1 MAYNATL
8 LMSEFVTHDVKR
20 FIVTKPDM
28 FTYTPGQGTELVI
41 NLPGWRDQEGRPFTP
56 TALLED
62 KVLEFTIKRYPDHHG
77 VTAHLHTL
85 PPGTGLL
92 LTKPFGTIT
101 YQGPGLFIAAG
112 AGLTPFLSI
121 IRNIAAS
128 GTAEENALLF
138 SNKTR
143 DDIICEKEL
152 RHTFGD
158 RAVFTLTRENNPAYR
173 HGRIDKALIERSLD
187 AKRPYAYVCGPDEF
201 VKQIRQILGEQGLA
215 AEYLVFE
222 K

>member
-1 MAYNATL
+1 MPYNATL

-20 FIVTKPDM
+20 FIVTKPDI

-56 TALLED
+56 TSLAED
-62 KVLEFTIKRYPDHHG
+62 RVLEFTIKRYPDHHG
-77 VTAHLHTL
+77 VTDQLHTL

-92 LTKPFGTIT
+92 LTKAFGTIT

-121 IRNIAAS
+121 MRNIAAA
-128 GTAEENALLF
+128 GNAGENALLY

-143 DDIICEKEL
+143 SDIICEKEL
-152 RHTFGD
+152 RNYFGEH
-158 RAVFTLTRENNPAYR
+158 AIFTLTRENHPGYR
-173 HGRIDKALIERSLD
+173 RGRIDKELIEQSLD
-187 AKRPYAYVCGPDEF
+187 SRRPFAYVCGPDEF
-201 VKQIRQILGEQGLA
+201 VKQIKGTLAELGVT

>member
-1 MAYNATL
+1 MPYNATL

-20 FIVTKPDM
+20 FIVTKPDI

-41 NLPGWRDQEGRPFTP
+41 NLPGWREREGRPFTP
-56 TALLED
+56 TSLAED
-62 KVLEFTIKRYPDHHG
+62 QVLEFTIKRYPGHHG
-77 VTAHLHTL
+77 VTDRLHTL

-92 LTKPFGTIT
+92 LTKAFGTIT

-121 IRNIAAS
+121 LRNLAAS
-128 GTAEENALLF
+128 GKAAENALLY

-143 DDIICEKEL
+143 ADIICEKEL
-152 RHTFGD
+152 RHTFGE
-158 RAVFTLTRENNPAYR
+158 RALFTLTREENPAYR
-173 HGRIDKALIERSLD
+173 QGRIDKALIEQSLD
-187 AKRPYAYVCGPDEF
+187 ASRPYAYVCGPDEF
-201 VKQIRQILGEQGLA
+201 VEQIKGTLAELGA
-215 AEYLVFE
+215 TAEYVVFE